1 MPVQHLEEDT
11 CTPIAQTDVFEYIVI
26 Q

>member
-1 MPVQHLEEDT
+1 MPVQQLEEDT